1 MSTSGRTGPAASPHP
16 TAGLGRRILWWLVQ
30 HWWLVMA
37 GVVGFH
43 LLAWTI
49 ANPQHAQVN
58 WILFTSDSP
67 IGLVITVAVVFG
79 ALASFLISRQRHH
92 LSRRDERQAGA
103 ASGSPLPA
111 NGPEQPE
118 GPRAQT

>member
-1 MSTSGRTGPAASPHP
+1 MSIAGRTGPAPSADP
-16 TAGLGRRILWWLVQ
+16 TVGLGRRILRWLVQ

-49 ANPQHAQVN
+49 TNPQHAQVN

-67 IGLVITVAVVFG
+67 VGLVITVAVLFG
-79 ALASFLISRQRHH
+79 ALASFLISRQRRHP
-92 LSRRDERQAGA
+92 SRRDERQAGA

-111 NGPEQPE
+111 NRPDSLKEPGPS
-118 GPRAQT
+118 